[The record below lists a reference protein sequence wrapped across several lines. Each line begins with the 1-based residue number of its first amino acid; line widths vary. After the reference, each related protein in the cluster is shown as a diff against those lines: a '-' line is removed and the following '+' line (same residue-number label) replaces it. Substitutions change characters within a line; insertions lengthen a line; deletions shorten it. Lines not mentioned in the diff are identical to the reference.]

1 MPKRK
6 RCDDESDDEIYRELK
21 RLKKKLR
28 RRSKRKSKKSMETSR
43 SRSSTPI
50 RSNSQG
56 QYKVYILLPS
66 IPRYCFHTPSIT
78 EKRTVRGKPEGLSIS
93 SEQLDFYLQKLP
105 TFPLSYKANR
115 TRTVRGKPWGLSN
128 LYCSSNSNAVVHFR
142 S

>member
-1 MPKRK
+1 MSLTTRYTG
-6 RCDDESDDEIYRELK
+6 SLNG
-21 RLKKKLR
+21 
-28 RRSKRKSKKSMETSR
+28 SKRSYVDVLSAKVKNPWRHRGQEVLRLSGQTVKV
-43 SRSSTPI
+43 STKCI
-50 RSNSQG
+50 FYCRLYLG
-56 QYKVYILLPS
+56 T
-66 IPRYCFHTPSIT
+66 CFHTPSIT

-93 SEQLDFYLQKLP
+93 SEQLDFDLQKLP